1 MDVLVLNAEEVT
13 RLLPMPECIK
23 VMRDALAALARG
35 EALVPLRTI
44 MRVPAVGG
52 FLGLMPGALE
62 AQGFASGSAIK
73 QTFTANAGD
82 PLAFDVNYLTNAPL
96 AATGRCTRRC
106 T

>member
-44 MRVPAVGG
+44 MR
-52 FLGLMPGALE
+52 AL
-62 AQGFASGSAIK
+62 
-73 QTFTANAGD
+73 
-82 PLAFDVNYLTNAPL
+82 
-96 AATGRCTRRC
+96 
-106 T
+106 